1 MRKTMDIS
9 LRSVAD
15 IKNFA
20 NLAEGMDGEVTL
32 SSGRYCVDAK
42 SILGIYALDL
52 SSPIYLEV
60 EKWKD
65 EYEAAMEQFR
75 V

>member
-1 MRKTMDIS
+1 MKKAMDIS
-9 LRSVAD
+9 LHSVAD

-20 NLAEGMDGEVTL
+20 RLAEGMDGEVTL
-32 SSGRYCVDAK
+32 SSGHYRVDAK
-42 SILGIYALDL
+42 SILGIYALNL
-52 SSPIYLEV
+52 SGPMYLEV
-60 EKWKD
+60 ENWKD